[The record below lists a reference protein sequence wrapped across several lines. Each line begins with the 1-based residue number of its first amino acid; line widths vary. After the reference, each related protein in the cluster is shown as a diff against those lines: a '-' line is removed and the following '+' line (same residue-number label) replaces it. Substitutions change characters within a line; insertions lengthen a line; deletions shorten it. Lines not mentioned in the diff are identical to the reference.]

1 MKKHNG
7 YGWYVV
13 AINAV
18 IGCTMSAGF
27 PQSSMTAAALAEAM
41 GVAQDAVLVGDTVK
55 TVGIVLAMMLSGI
68 AYRKLGLRPT
78 FLISMAAVVL
88 TTAVIP
94 HNRSLTL
101 LYILKFIQGFS
112 SLIFPLFLIVIMDW
126 IGEKDRGLSSAIYTG
141 VFYGGAGVGG
151 TFSGFVI
158 EKFGW
163 QASFYALAL
172 VQAAMAAVWLFTVRE
187 NGERTSQEAKLSLGV
202 VLKNPLVWFLVAS
215 FIATTW
221 SVQAIS
227 VDMPLFG
234 ADLGYRD
241 LENGK
246 VMSAI
251 SVGIIL
257 SCLVSG
263 KLSDL
268 WAAGRRNKAA
278 ARTLVFAVGCVII
291 AAAVAAL
298 LVLDLTQF
306 AVFYGVVLF
315 FSFGAAWGL
324 GTFYCILPEL
334 FDEET
339 SAVATGLIGG
349 FGDIGMTLGPVGV
362 GILCGARGLW
372 ALGWGL
378 CAIVAAVSLLAC
390 IGIIGMTKKLISKG
404 VKEHEQIFE
413 CGHHP
418 DAGKPGHGGKPPVH

>member
-1 MKKHNG
+1 MKKYNL

-18 IGCTMSAGF
+18 IGCTLSAGF
-27 PQSSMTAAALAEAM
+27 PQSSMTAAALAEVM
-41 GVAQDAVLVGDTVK
+41 GVAQDAVLVGDTIK

-68 AYRKLGLRPT
+68 AYRKLGLRPV
-78 FLISMAAVVL
+78 FLISMASVVV

-94 HNRSLTL
+94 LNRSLAV
-101 LYILKFIQGFS
+101 LYLLKFIQGFS

-126 IGEKDRGLSSAIYTG
+126 IGEKDRGLSSAVYTG

-172 VQAAMAAVWLFTVRE
+172 VQAAVAAVWLFTVRE
-187 NGERTSQEAKLSLGV
+187 KADRPEAEESGRLSLAG
-202 VLKNPLVWFLVAS
+202 VLKEPLVWLLVVS

-234 ADLGYRD
+234 AALGYGD

-246 VMSAI
+246 LMSAI

-257 SCLVSG
+257 ASLVSG

-268 WAAGRRNKAA
+268 WAARRRNKAA
-278 ARTLVFAVGCVII
+278 ARTAVFAAGCAVM

-298 LVLDLTQF
+298 LLLDLTQF

-324 GTFYCILPEL
+324 GAFYCILPEL

-362 GILCGARGLW
+362 GILCGARGFW
-372 ALGWGL
+372 DLGWGL
-378 CAIVAAVSLLAC
+378 CAAVAAVSFLAC
-390 IGIIGMTKKLISKG
+390 IAIIGRTKKLS
-404 VKEHEQIFE
+404 QQRS
-413 CGHHP
+413 
-418 DAGKPGHGGKPPVH
+418 

>member
-1 MKKHNG
+1 MKKYNL

-18 IGCTMSAGF
+18 IGCTLSAGF
-27 PQSSMTAAALAEAM
+27 PQSSMTAAALAEVM
-41 GVAQDAVLVGDTVK
+41 GVAQDAVLVGDTIK

-68 AYRKLGLRPT
+68 AYRKLGLRPV
-78 FLISMAAVVL
+78 FLISMASVVV

-94 HNRSLTL
+94 LNRSLAV
-101 LYILKFIQGFS
+101 LYLLKFIQGFS

-126 IGEKDRGLSSAIYTG
+126 IGEKDRGLSSAVYTG

-172 VQAAMAAVWLFTVRE
+172 VQVAVAAVWLFTVRE
-187 NGERTSQEAKLSLGV
+187 KADRPEAEESGKLSLAG
-202 VLKNPLVWFLVAS
+202 VLKEPLVWLLVVS

-234 ADLGYRD
+234 AALGYGD

-246 VMSAI
+246 LMSAI

-257 SCLVSG
+257 ASLVSG

-268 WAAGRRNKAA
+268 WAARRRNKAA
-278 ARTLVFAVGCVII
+278 ARTAVFAAGCAVM

-298 LVLDLTQF
+298 LLLDLTQF

-324 GTFYCILPEL
+324 GAFYCILPEL

-362 GILCGARGLW
+362 GILCGARGFW
-372 ALGWGL
+372 DLGWGL
-378 CAIVAAVSLLAC
+378 CAAVAAVSFLAC
-390 IGIIGMTKKLISKG
+390 IAIIGRTKKLNQQRS
-404 VKEHEQIFE
+404 
-413 CGHHP
+413 
-418 DAGKPGHGGKPPVH
+418 

>member
-1 MKKHNG
+1 MTSHKY

-18 IGCTMSAGF
+18 IGCTLSAGF

-41 GVAQDAVLVGDTVK
+41 GAAQDAVLVGDTIK
-55 TVGIVLAMMLSGI
+55 TVGIVLAMMLSGV
-68 AYRKLGLRPT
+68 AYRKLGLRPV
-78 FLISMAAVVL
+78 FLISMASVVV

-94 HNRSLTL
+94 LNGSLAV
-101 LYILKFIQGFS
+101 LYVLKFIQGFS

-126 IGEKDRGLSSAIYTG
+126 IGEKDRGLSSAVYTG

-158 EKFGW
+158 ERFGW
-163 QASFYALAL
+163 QASYYALAL
-172 VQAAMAAVWLFTVRE
+172 LQAAAAAVWLLTVRE
-187 NGERTSQEAKLSLGV
+187 KADRPEAEKSGKLSLAGV
-202 VLKNPLVWFLVAS
+202 LRNPLVWLLVAG

-234 ADLGYRD
+234 ADLGYGD

-246 VMSAI
+246 ILSAI
-251 SVGIIL
+251 SVGIVL
-257 SCLVSG
+257 ASLVSG

-268 WAAGRRNKAA
+268 WAARRRNKAA
-278 ARTLVFAVGCVII
+278 ARTAVFAAGCVIMV
-291 AAAVAAL
+291 AAVAAL
-298 LVLDLTQF
+298 LTLDLTQF
-306 AVFYGVVLF
+306 GVFYGVVLF

-324 GTFYCILPEL
+324 GAFYCILPEL

-339 SAVATGLIGG
+339 SSVATGLIGG
-349 FGDIGMTLGPVGV
+349 FGDIGMTLGPVAV

-372 ALGWGL
+372 NLGWGL
-378 CAIVAAVSLLAC
+378 CALVAAVSLLAC
-390 IGIIGMTKKLISKG
+390 GGIIGMTKKSEQKG
-404 VKEHEQIFE
+404 S
-413 CGHHP
+413 
-418 DAGKPGHGGKPPVH
+418 

>member
-1 MKKHNG
+1 MKKHNL

-41 GVAQDAVLVGDTVK
+41 GVAQDAVLVGDTIK

-68 AYRKLGLRPT
+68 AYRKLGLRPV
-78 FLISMAAVVL
+78 FLISMAAVAV

-94 HNRSLTL
+94 LNRSLAV
-101 LYILKFIQGFS
+101 LYLLKFIQGFS

-126 IGEKDRGLSSAIYTG
+126 IGEKDRGLSSAVYTG

-158 EKFGW
+158 ENFGW

-172 VQAAMAAVWLFTVRE
+172 VQAAVAAVWLFTVRE
-187 NGERTSQEAKLSLGV
+187 KGDRGTQESGAKGSFSI
-202 VLKNPLVWFLVAS
+202 VLKNPLVWFLVLS

-234 ADLGYRD
+234 AALGYGD

-257 SCLVSG
+257 ACLVSG

-268 WAAGRRNKAA
+268 WAARRRNKAA
-278 ARTLVFAVGCVII
+278 ARTAVFAAGCIVM

-298 LVLDLTQF
+298 LLLDLTQF

-324 GTFYCILPEL
+324 GAFYCILPEL

-362 GILCGARGLW
+362 GILCGARGFW
-372 ALGWGL
+372 DLGWGL
-378 CAIVAAVSLLAC
+378 CAAVAAVSFLAC
-390 IGIIGMTKKLISKG
+390 IAIIGRTKKLNQQRS
-404 VKEHEQIFE
+404 
-413 CGHHP
+413 
-418 DAGKPGHGGKPPVH
+418 